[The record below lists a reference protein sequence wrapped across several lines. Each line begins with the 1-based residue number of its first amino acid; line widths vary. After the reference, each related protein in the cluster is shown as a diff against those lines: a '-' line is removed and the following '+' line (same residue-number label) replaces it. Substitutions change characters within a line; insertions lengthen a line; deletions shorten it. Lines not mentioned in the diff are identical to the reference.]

1 MVMQKLVLALLLSV
15 PLVVV
20 AADNPELRSIKE
32 ADQADRRS
40 MPASDQLRELMQRDG
55 ERRARVLEILKEG
68 RLATAWDYFNAALV
82 LQHGESAE
90 DIRLA
95 HALATIAITLDPE
108 HKSAKW
114 LVAAS
119 WDRLML
125 RFKQPQ
131 WYGTQSVRDSSGQLV
146 LYTVA
151 PNVVTDA
158 DRAELGVPPLVEA
171 QKRVDLRNGSQ

>member
-1 MVMQKLVLALLLSV
+1 MQKLVLALLLSV

-55 ERRARVLEILKEG
+55 ERRVRVLEILKEG

-108 HKSAKW
+108 HKRAKW

-119 WDRLML
+119 
-125 RFKQPQ
+125 
-131 WYGTQSVRDSSGQLV
+131 
-146 LYTVA
+146 
-151 PNVVTDA
+151 
-158 DRAELGVPPLVEA
+158 
-171 QKRVDLRNGSQ
+171 